1 MRILLI
7 LAIYFLCCSQY
18 VLAKSK
24 RVLKLN
30 GKGITDVSDLKVPNR
45 IRVLQLSSNSITSL
59 EGLVLPS
66 KLRFLDLDL
75 NELINLNGVNFNE
88 ALEFLEISGN
98 PTIVDYSNLANI
110 QSLKSLTLAVNN
122 LSKDSF
128 DFNLITANLEFL
140 VVGGNFFTDL
150 NLTQFRKLQ
159 KLNMKSMFPA
169 SKGAEEYLLDYSKVI
184 LPESLKILFIGGNDF
199 GDQDF
204 SQLVLPDGIEE
215 IDMAT
220 SSLDQDELK
229 TLTLPAN
236 LKKLRLKR
244 NNISTLDD
252 LEFPESLEELNLQL
266 NPLTKEEKQ
275 KIKARFGKKVKVIF
289 KCNTNKCRNSA

>member
-1 MRILLI
+1 M
-7 LAIYFLCCSQY
+7 
-18 VLAKSK
+18 
-24 RVLKLN
+24 
-30 GKGITDVSDLKVPNR
+30 
-45 IRVLQLSSNSITSL
+45 
-59 EGLVLPS
+59 
-66 KLRFLDLDL
+66 
-75 NELINLNGVNFNE
+75 
-88 ALEFLEISGN
+88 
-98 PTIVDYSNLANI
+98 
-110 QSLKSLTLAVNN
+110 
-122 LSKDSF
+122 
-128 DFNLITANLEFL
+128 
-140 VVGGNFFTDL
+140 
-150 NLTQFRKLQ
+150 
-159 KLNMKSMFPA
+159 
-169 SKGAEEYLLDYSKVI
+169 
-184 LPESLKILFIGGNDF
+184 PESLKILFIGGNDF

-266 NPLTKEEKQ
+266 NPLTKEEKE